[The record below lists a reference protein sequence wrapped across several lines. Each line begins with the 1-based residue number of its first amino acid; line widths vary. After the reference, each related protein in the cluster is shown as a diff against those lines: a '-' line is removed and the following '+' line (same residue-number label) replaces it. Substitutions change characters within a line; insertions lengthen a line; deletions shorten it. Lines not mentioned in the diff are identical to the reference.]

1 MGCGL
6 VDNSPFLRVAHSA
19 HSPDDGVGIFS
30 IVKWVLF
37 QLSQFRRNRPSGY
50 FLDCQMGTFSFDK
63 HIETT
68 MRPISPGRISCNI
81 LIPDRVSTSK
91 KNRS

>member
-63 HIETT
+63 HMGLEDAQNAF
-68 MRPISPGRISCNI
+68 G
-81 LIPDRVSTSK
+81 STAYPNS
-91 KNRS
+91 

>member
-37 QLSQFRRNRPSGY
+37 ELSRFRRNRPSGY
-50 FLDCQMGTFSFDK
+50 FFDCQMGTFSFDK
-63 HIETT
+63 HTITKGARDAVQEL
-68 MRPISPGRISCNI
+68 P
-81 LIPDRVSTSK
+81 
-91 KNRS
+91 NRTVQQH

>member
-19 HSPDDGVGIFS
+19 HSPDDGVGTFS

-37 QLSQFRRNRPSGY
+37 QLSRFRRNRPSGY
-50 FLDCQMGTFSFDK
+50 FFDYQMGTFSVDK
-63 HIETT
+63 HKAANLIAG
-68 MRPISPGRISCNI
+68 IVIVSSARII
-81 LIPDRVSTSK
+81 R
-91 KNRS
+91 

>member
-63 HIETT
+63 HSLRALQVIRTSSRYVT
-68 MRPISPGRISCNI
+68 LFI
-81 LIPDRVSTSK
+81 LIHK
-91 KNRS
+91 GEK

>member
-19 HSPDDGVGIFS
+19 HSPDDGVGTFS

-37 QLSQFRRNRPSGY
+37 QLSRFRRNSPSGY
-50 FLDCQMGTFSFDK
+50 FFDCQMGTFSVDK
-63 HIETT
+63 H
-68 MRPISPGRISCNI
+68 S
-81 LIPDRVSTSK
+81 
-91 KNRS
+91 